1 MLVTCLANRKNA
13 KYVMQFDN
21 RGMDMSK
28 AEGNQPFL
36 LIVGTFDNLKE
47 VSLII
52 DKQIFSQ
59 IKENFTVVKVLLLLF
74 AGYFI
79 LNLDYPVTAKTI
91 YQCLEYHLL
100 ETCAKPKAKAYI
112 DLFK

>member
-1 MLVTCLANRKNA
+1 MTHLAGPKNA
-13 KYVMQFDN
+13 KYVLQFDDKG
-21 RGMDMSK
+21 RDMGK
-28 AEGNQPFL
+28 TERNQPFL
-36 LIVGTFDNLKE
+36 LILGTFGNLKE

-52 DKQIFSQ
+52 DKQIFS
-59 IKENFTVVKVLLLLF
+59 KMKDNLTVVNILLLLF
-74 AGYFI
+74 AGNFI

-100 ETCAKPKAKAYI
+100 GTCAKPKAKAYI